1 MPSFFGK
8 IQKPAYSSASAKI
21 ESSNADIAM
30 QRAARLLSKIK
41 LQSAR
46 LAPEEFAEAVW
57 PAAVGKRLAARTG
70 PVKLYGRALVV
81 DVEDAQWQ
89 KQLTTMYG
97 QILTK
102 VQMVAGP
109 GVVDSI
115 EFRIGIRRRGPAIA
129 LPFID
134 TDDRADGIAD
144 PIFRQ
149 LYLASRA
156 QSERDEQKRMMRT
169 SA

>member
-1 MPSFFGK
+1 
-8 IQKPAYSSASAKI
+8 
-21 ESSNADIAM
+21 M
-30 QRAARLLSKIK
+30 QRAARLLSKTK

-57 PAAVGKRLAARTG
+57 PAAVGKRLAQRTG
-70 PVKLYGRALVV
+70 PVKLYGRKLVV
-81 DVEDAQWQ
+81 DVEDALWQ
-89 KQLTTMYG
+89 KQLSTMAG

-102 VQMVAGP
+102 LQMLAGP
-109 GVVDSI
+109 SMIDSV
-115 EFRIGIRRRGPAIA
+115 EFRIGIARRGPRVA

-134 TDDRADGIAD
+134 ADDRADGIAD

-149 LYLASRA
+149 LYLVSRA
-156 QSERDEQKRMMRT
+156 QSERDEAKRMRI

>member
-21 ESSNADIAM
+21 YRSSASTDM

-41 LQSAR
+41 LQSAK

-57 PAAVGKRLAARTG
+57 PAAVGKRLAQRTG
-70 PVKLYGRALVV
+70 PVKLYGRKMVV
-81 DVEDAQWQ
+81 DVEDALWQ
-89 KQLTTMYG
+89 KQLATMSG

-102 VQMVAGP
+102 VQLLAGP
-109 GVVDSI
+109 GMIDSI
-115 EFRIGIRRRGPAIA
+115 EFRIGIPRRGPRVA
-129 LPFID
+129 LPFD
-134 TDDRADGIAD
+134 VDDRADGIAD

-156 QSERDEQKRMMRT
+156 QSERDEAKRMRI

>member
-1 MPSFFGK
+1 
-8 IQKPAYSSASAKI
+8 
-21 ESSNADIAM
+21 M
-30 QRAARLLSKIK
+30 QRAARLLSKTK
-41 LQSAR
+41 LQSFR

-57 PAAVGKRLAARTG
+57 PAVVGNRLAQRTG
-70 PVKLYGRALVV
+70 QVKLYGRRLVV
-81 DVEDAQWQ
+81 DVEDALWH
-89 KQLTTMYG
+89 KQLSTMVG

-102 VQMVAGP
+102 LQMLAGP
-109 GVVDSI
+109 SMIDSL
-115 EFRIGIRRRGPAIA
+115 EFRIGIPRRGPRVA

-134 TDDRADGIAD
+134 PDDRADGIAD

-156 QSERDEQKRMMRT
+156 QSERDEAKRMRI

>member
-1 MPSFFGK
+1 
-8 IQKPAYSSASAKI
+8 
-21 ESSNADIAM
+21 M

-41 LQSAR
+41 LQNAR

-57 PAAVGKRLAARTG
+57 PAAVGKRLADRTG
-70 PVKLYGRALVV
+70 PVRLYGRKLVV
-81 DVEDAQWQ
+81 DVDDAVWQ
-89 KQLTTMYG
+89 KQLNTMSG

-102 VQMVAGP
+102 LQATAGP
-109 GVVDSI
+109 GMVDSL
-115 EFRIGIRRRGPAIA
+115 EFRVGTPRRGPQVALAITPA
-129 LPFID
+129 
-134 TDDRADGIAD
+134 DDRADGITD

-156 QSERDEQKRMMRT
+156 QTERDEAERMRI

>member
-1 MPSFFGK
+1 LPSFFGK

-21 ESSNADIAM
+21 ESSIADTAM

-57 PAAVGKRLAARTG
+57 PAAVGKRLAQRTG

-89 KQLTTMYG
+89 KQLMTMSA

-102 VQMVAGP
+102 VQMMAGP
-109 GVVDSI
+109 GMVDSI
-115 EFRIGIRRRGPAIA
+115 EFRIGIPRRGPRVA

-134 TDDRADGIAD
+134 PDDRADGIND

-156 QSERDEQKRMMRT
+156 QSERDEEKRMRI

>member
-1 MPSFFGK
+1 LPSFFGK
-8 IQKPAYSSASAKI
+8 RQKPAYSSASAKI
-21 ESSNADIAM
+21 ESSTAYTAM

-57 PAAVGKRLAARTG
+57 PAAVGKRLALRTG

-89 KQLTTMYG
+89 KQLTTMSA

-102 VQMVAGP
+102 VQMLAGP
-109 GVVDSI
+109 GMVDSI
-115 EFRIGIRRRGPAIA
+115 EFRIGIPRREPRVA
-129 LPFID
+129 LPFVD
-134 TDDRADGIAD
+134 TDDRADGIND

-156 QSERDEQKRMMRT
+156 QCERDEEKRMRI

>member
-1 MPSFFGK
+1 LPSFFGK

-21 ESSNADIAM
+21 LRRTAM
-30 QRAARLLSKIK
+30 QRAARLISKIR
-41 LQSAR
+41 LHSAK

-57 PAAVGKRLAARTG
+57 PAAVGKRLAQRTG
-70 PVKLYGRALVV
+70 PVKLYGRKMVV
-81 DVEDAQWQ
+81 DVEDALWQ
-89 KQLTTMYG
+89 KQLATMSG

-102 VQMVAGP
+102 LQLLAGP
-109 GVVDSI
+109 GMIDSI
-115 EFRIGIRRRGPAIA
+115 EFRVGIPRRGPRVA
-129 LPFID
+129 LPFD
-134 TDDRADGIAD
+134 VDDRADGISD

-156 QSERDEQKRMMRT
+156 ESERDEAKRMRV